1 MTDCVHDD
9 LEIASQASL
18 LSSNGTSWLNMT
30 LSVRCESCGTLFSWR
45 GLNSGVPNP
54 SEPVTSADG
63 FELRAPIYPQ
73 PGGVVGLLKMAGLA
87 DRLQNGQQTALSGD
101 ADVRD
106 PA

>member
-73 PGGVVGLLKMAGLA
+73 PGGVVGLLKMAGLE
-87 DRLQNGQQTALSGD
+87 DRLKESPNGAG
-101 ADVRD
+101 
-106 PA
+106 

>member
-1 MTDCVHDD
+1 MTDCAHDD

-18 LSSNGTSWLNMT
+18 LSQNGAEWLNMT

-54 SEPVTSADG
+54 LEPVTSADG

-73 PGGVVGLLKMAGLA
+73 PGGVVGLLKMAGLE
-87 DRLQNGQQTALSGD
+87 DRLKESPNGA
-101 ADVRD
+101 
-106 PA
+106 